1 MMTSPKSPLRGLH
14 ARSLHTAEIADQASG
29 YDPVVLLCRAHGL
42 PEPTREVRFHPERLW
57 RFDWGWENW
66 LVALEQEG
74 GLWVRGRH
82 SRASGFEA
90 DCIKYAEAMLLGWVV
105 FRASPKQIQDG
116 TVLSWLQR
124 ALTPL

>member
-1 MMTSPKSPLRGLH
+1 VK
-14 ARSLHTAEIADQASG
+14 RSVSLASVASLYRPDG
-29 YDPVVLLCRAHGL
+29 YDPVTLLCRAHGL
-42 PEPTREVRFHPERLW
+42 PEPKREVRFHDERLW
-57 RFDWGWENW
+57 RFDWAWIPEF
-66 LVALEQEG
+66 VALEQEG
-74 GLWVRGRH
+74 GLWVQGRH

-90 DCIKYAEAMLLGWVV
+90 DCVKYAEALLLGWVV

>member
-1 MMTSPKSPLRGLH
+1 MRRTESLASV
-14 ARSLHTAEIADQASG
+14 ASLHRPDG
-29 YDPVVLLCRAHGL
+29 YDPVTLLCRAHGL
-42 PEPTREVRFHPERLW
+42 PEPKREVRFHPERLW
-57 RFDWGWENW
+57 RFDWGWEPMM
-66 LVALEQEG
+66 VALEQEG

-90 DCIKYAEAMLLGWVV
+90 DCVKYAEAMLLGWVV

-124 ALTPL
+124 ALAPL